1 MTVESSL
8 SSIEQVKPGWYV
20 CLDLKKRAPAGRSP
34 GNQASEGHSLD
45 RMSNWLQTLVHAH
58 PEGVV
63 RRRCQKP
70 KRSTDASEN
79 APRTQSEATSLIEV
93 LLDRGEAQFPSK
105 GDADPDPNPK
115 GLSDEFGSIIRAFEA
130 SMADLEA
137 AAVSNVRSRL
147 GTYLRNELRRVLKD
161 ASKSCEGPSGDSSL
175 PVAEGGSPFAIN
187 LGTHR
192 PHKTHK
198 ATTGNLSPENKPLTA
213 LDELLGVA
221 APQPADPP
229 QQSQDP
235 WVIPWSAGSEDYTS
249 SPSKVINDSENPGMT
264 RADGVFEGTVTLTT
278 HVETSGVLQMVHFV
292 AELRRRTEFRLM
304 KLLQNGDGATEI
316 LLALREPV
324 HVKNILLQIAVV
336 SQVDDSRSQATEP
349 HAPVLDVKL
358 ESPGEVLILG

>member
-1 MTVESSL
+1 MNEL
-8 SSIEQVKPGWYV
+8 
-20 CLDLKKRAPAGRSP
+20 R
-34 GNQASEGHSLD
+34 
-45 RMSNWLQTLVHAH
+45 
-58 PEGVV
+58 

-70 KRSTDASEN
+70 KRSTDASQN
-79 APRTQSEATSLIEV
+79 APRTQSEATSSIDV
-93 LLDRGEAQFPSK
+93 FLDRGQAQFPSK
-105 GDADPDPNPK
+105 GDADRDPNPK
-115 GLSDEFGSIIRAFEA
+115 GRSDGFGSIIRAFEA
-130 SMADLEA
+130 SIADLEA

-161 ASKSCEGPSGDSSL
+161 ASNSCEGLFGDSNL
-175 PVAEGGSPFAIN
+175 TVPGGGSLSAIN

-192 PHKTHK
+192 PQKTHQ

-221 APQPADPP
+221 AAQPADPP

-235 WVIPWSAGSEDYTS
+235 WVIPWSPGSEDYS
-249 SPSKVINDSENPGMT
+249 SRPSNVIDGSGKT
-264 RADGVFEGTVTLTT
+264 RATRANGVYEGTVTLTT
-278 HVETSGVLQMVHFV
+278 HVETSGVLQMIHFV
-292 AELRRRTEFRLM
+292 AELRRRPEFRLM

-324 HVKNILLQIAVV
+324 YVKNLLLQIAVV

-349 HAPVLDVKL
+349 YAAVLDVKL